1 MNAHGGADRRAG
13 DAIAADARSQGRVRL
28 LTAREVAARL
38 GVSTETV
45 LRWTRARKLPGFR
58 MPGGALRY
66 LDEELEAWLAERATS
81 EPPGSRRRASAAGG
95 RSLGRVRRRREVG
108 GDQDA
113 VDPTRPGVQARFW

>member
-1 MNAHGGADRRAG
+1 MSLDDRADSRITEPSPADGRSRGRAM
-13 DAIAADARSQGRVRL
+13 L
-28 LTAREVAARL
+28 LTAREVAAGL

-45 LRWTRARKLPGFR
+45 LRWTRAGKLPGFR

-81 EPPGSRRRASAAGG
+81 EPASSGRRASAARG
-95 RSLGRVRRRREVG
+95 RSLARARRRREVG

-113 VDPTRPGVQARFW
+113 IDPTRPGVQARFW